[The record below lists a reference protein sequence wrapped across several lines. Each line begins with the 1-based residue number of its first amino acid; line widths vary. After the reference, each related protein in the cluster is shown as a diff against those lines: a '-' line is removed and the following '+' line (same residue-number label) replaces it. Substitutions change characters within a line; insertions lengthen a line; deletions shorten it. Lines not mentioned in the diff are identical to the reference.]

1 MQCETARFILEL
13 DLARMGEADWR
24 DLDAVE
30 AHLQDCPD
38 CQGWHLQ
45 RQAAENRMARIM
57 RNVPA
62 IRGKKRDFPSDSQSH
77 GSKWSKR
84 YIHFS
89 LVAAVILLAFSP
101 MVFRQSAKPLDIDL
115 AAWIMR
121 EGFESSVDG
130 PTADSRRLEL
140 ERRFARIGVNTR
152 LPDALDYSQL
162 LFSGL
167 VELQGH
173 AVPQLVFSGSTG
185 DLLTQVLVFDSRKFD
200 LSSLPE
206 SIPTGLASSEGTLL
220 NADESG
226 RFVAL
231 VVDGFRRKGPA
242 GAKAAW

>member
-13 DLARMGEADWR
+13 DLTRMGEADWR

-45 RQAAENRMARIM
+45 RQAAENRMAQLM
-57 RNVPA
+57 QNVPA
-62 IRGKKRDFPSDSQSH
+62 IRFKHQNFQRDSH
-77 GSKWSKR
+77 TEGCNWSR
-84 YIHFS
+84 RFIPYG
-89 LVAAVILLAFSP
+89 LVVAVILLIFSP
-101 MVFRQSAKPLDIDL
+101 MVFRQPAKPLDIEL

-140 ERRFARIGVNTR
+140 ERRFARIGVTTR

-185 DLLTQVLVFDSRKFD
+185 DWLTQVLVLDSRKFD

>member
-1 MQCETARFILEL
+1 
-13 DLARMGEADWR
+13 
-24 DLDAVE
+24 
-30 AHLQDCPD
+30 
-38 CQGWHLQ
+38 
-45 RQAAENRMARIM
+45 
-57 RNVPA
+57 
-62 IRGKKRDFPSDSQSH
+62 
-77 GSKWSKR
+77 
-84 YIHFS
+84 
-89 LVAAVILLAFSP
+89 
-101 MVFRQSAKPLDIDL
+101 
-115 AAWIMR
+115 MR

-140 ERRFARIGVNTR
+140 ERRFARIGVTTR

-185 DLLTQVLVFDSRKFD
+185 DWLTQVLVLDSRKFD